1 MANEKDT
8 VELENSAIVEEQVH
22 ANPEHLEEETNQD
35 DEKSY
40 AHLSKEELLA
50 EAMQLSNET
59 SFRKVDTTLR
69 LLKQEMDRLN
79 KEEREEALA
88 KFKEANGTE
97 EGFEHKQ
104 DDTTKKF
111 YQQYKSLKDKKAK
124 YFDDIEKKKAQSAKL
139 KHEALAQLKTLVESG
154 QTDKAAFE
162 KLKEIQATWRG
173 AGQLPPQQAEELS
186 LSYKALLDQF
196 YSQKNIAN
204 ELLDLDRQRNLVAKL
219 EICDKAEKLSEI
231 ININE
236 AIATLNKLHEEYK
249 AIGPVPKDAQE
260 DIWKRFKTASDQVY
274 ERKRNT
280 VEEIKKQQQE
290 NMRLKQELCI
300 KIEQYATF
308 STEKIGEW
316 NTKTQEI
323 LALQAEWEKIGAAP
337 REVAK
342 DINKQ
347 FWTNFKAFFA
357 AKTKFFEQI
366 DAARQENLKRKIALC
381 EKAEALSE
389 SSDWDTTAEELKK
402 LQNAWKEVGPVPD
415 KEKEAVYE
423 RFKKACD
430 TFFDRKRNR
439 KANQDA
445 EFEANYAKKVAICET
460 IEAMAAAKDADMKKL
475 EEQHAAFMAI
485 GFVPRKHM
493 NTIQDRFAKAVDDFL
508 TNVEMTPLE
517 KEKLKFSFQMKIYEG
532 TPNAV
537 RKVKDKEQVLRRKM
551 NNLENDIAL
560 WKNNLEF
567 FSQSKTADRLRKEF
581 GAKIEEAT
589 KEVESIKA
597 QIKMLQQ
604 LM

>member
-8 VELENSAIVEEQVH
+8 VELENAAIADEQVH
-22 ANPEHLEEETNQD
+22 ANPEHLEDENTQD
-35 DEKSY
+35 EEKSY
-40 AHLSKEELLA
+40 AHLNKAELLE

-111 YQQYKSLKDKKAK
+111 FQQYKSLKDKKAK
-124 YFDDIEKKKAQSAKL
+124 YFDDIEKKKAQAVKL

-162 KLKEIQATWRG
+162 RLKEIQAAWRG

-186 LSYKALLDQF
+186 MSYKALLDQF

-260 DIWKRFKTASDQVY
+260 DVWKRFKAASDQVY
-274 ERKRNT
+274 DRKRNT
-280 VEEIKKQQQE
+280 VEEVKKQQQE

-316 NTKTQEI
+316 NAKTQEI
-323 LALQAEWEKIGAAP
+323 LALQTEWEKIGAAP

-357 AKTKFFEQI
+357 VKTKFFEQI

-389 SSDWDTTAEELKK
+389 SSDWDTTADELKK
-402 LQNAWKEVGPVPD
+402 LQTAWKEVGPVPD

-430 TFFDRKRNR
+430 SFFDRKRNR
-439 KANQDA
+439 KANQDV
-445 EFEANYAKKVAICET
+445 EFDANYAKKVAICET
-460 IEAMAAAKDADMKKL
+460 IEAMVAAKDADMKKL
-475 EEQHAAFMAI
+475 EEQHAAFMAV